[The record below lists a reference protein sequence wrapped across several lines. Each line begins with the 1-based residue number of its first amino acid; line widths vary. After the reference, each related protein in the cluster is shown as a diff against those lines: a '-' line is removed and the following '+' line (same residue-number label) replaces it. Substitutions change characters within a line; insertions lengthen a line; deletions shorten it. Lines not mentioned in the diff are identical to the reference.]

1 MTTEAIPAL
10 LEQIDD
16 MLTEQTHDDEVES
29 LARFERV
36 LTDGYAYAL
45 VLEAE
50 RSRIER
56 RMSELAGE
64 LDGGNAE
71 EKAQELARL
80 SKRLSKND
88 TVLAGLRATLMR
100 LRARVAAV
108 RAAS

>member
-16 MLTEQTHDDEVES
+16 LLTEPTHADETRS

-56 RMSELAGE
+56 RMTELTGE
-64 LDGGNAE
+64 LDSDGAQ
-71 EKAQELARL
+71 EKAQELAQLSRRL
-80 SKRLSKND
+80 SNND
-88 TVLAGLRATLMR
+88 TVLTGLRATLMR

-108 RAAS
+108 RASA